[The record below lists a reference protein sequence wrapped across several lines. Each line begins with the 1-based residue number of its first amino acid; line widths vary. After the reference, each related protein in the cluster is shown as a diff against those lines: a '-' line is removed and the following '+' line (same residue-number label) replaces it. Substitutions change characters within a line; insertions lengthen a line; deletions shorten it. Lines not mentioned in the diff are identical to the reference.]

1 MWNHRVI
8 RRKFDC
14 GDYEYAIH
22 EVYYN
27 EADLPV
33 SCTVNPVEPYGETE
47 EELRNSIIRMLAATL
62 KPTLNFEEIGG
73 NDGIE
78 QEDSSEDSET
88 SSSC

>member
-1 MWNHRVI
+1 MI
-8 RRKFDC
+8 DC
-14 GDYEYAIH
+14 GQYEYAIH

-27 EADLPV
+27 EKNEPI

-47 EELRNSIIRMLAATL
+47 EELKDCLIRMLAATL

-73 NDGIE
+73 NDGVE
-78 QEDSSEDSET
+78 QKDSSEDSKT